1 MRLEKRWTFKTKNE
15 AVIAQIRKDLNIN
28 PALCGLLEQ
37 RGITDFDS
45 AKSFFRPGLE
55 QLHDPFIMKGMH
67 KAVHAID
74 EMTRKGTKIMVFG
87 DYDVDGTTAVAVVYD
102 FLNHHAPKIDEDQ
115 FCYYIPHRYNEGYG
129 LSIKGI
135 DHCIAENIKLIITLD
150 CGIKSV
156 DKIAYAR
163 ANGIEVIVCDHHLPE
178 EGNLPDALAILNPK
192 QQDCPYP
199 FKELSGCGIGFK
211 LISGL
216 AQHWQLDNAIVYHY
230 LDLVATSIAA
240 DIVPISGEN
249 RILAY
254 YGVQKVNENPC
265 LAIQV
270 IRELV
275 DTKKELKVS
284 DLVFVIAPRINAAG
298 RMDDGNKAVALFI
311 ERDYATAQK
320 MAAQLHEDNSD
331 RRLVDKSIS
340 DEALLILEEDGAY
353 KNYYSTVLYRP
364 HWHKGVVGIVASRL
378 VDHYYKPTIVL
389 TESNNKITGSARSVT
404 GFNIH
409 DAIASCSDLLEN
421 FGGHYFAAGLTM
433 TKENFEPFRQRF
445 EDVVRNTISTDSQSP
460 EIIIDTEL
468 DFAAINY
475 KFYNI
480 LQQFEPFGPENMRPV
495 FCSRRV
501 QNYRQSCRVVKEQHI
516 KFTLFQEGSTPVSG
530 IGFNLAHKFDLIGRN
545 NPLDIV
551 YTIEENE
558 WNNETSLQL
567 KILDIRASAS

>member
-1 MRLEKRWTFKTKNE
+1 MRLEKRWTFKPTDE
-15 AVIAQIRKDLNIN
+15 PLAQNIQKDLNISLS
-28 PALCGLLEQ
+28 LCRLLAQ
-37 RGITDFDS
+37 RSIRDFAS
-45 AKSFFRPGLE
+45 AKHFFRPQLE
-55 QLHDPFIMKGMH
+55 HLHDPFLMKGMQD
-67 KAVHAID
+67 AITHID
-74 EMTRKGTKIMVFG
+74 QTIREGKKIMIFG

-102 FLNHHAPKIDEDQ
+102 FLRGNAPDLSKEQ
-115 FCYYIPHRYNEGYG
+115 LCYYIPHRYNEGYG
-129 LSIKGI
+129 LSTKAIDECAAQGI
-135 DHCIAENIKLIITLD
+135 SLIITLD

-156 DKIAYAR
+156 EKIAYAR
-163 ANGIEVIVCDHHLPE
+163 EKGIGVIVCDHHLPE
-178 EGNLPDALAILNPK
+178 EGHLPEAIAILNPK
-192 QQDCPYP
+192 QSDCPYP

-216 AQHWQLDNAIVYHY
+216 AMFWQLDMSLVYNY

-240 DIVPISGEN
+240 DIVPINGEN

-254 YGVQKVNENPC
+254 FGVEKVNLNPC

-275 DTKKELKVS
+275 DTKKVLKVS

-311 ERDYATAQK
+311 EKDYATAQK

-340 DEALLILEEDGAY
+340 DEALLILQEDLGY
-353 KNYYSTVLYRP
+353 KDNYSTVLFRP

-378 VDHYYKPTIVL
+378 VDYYYKPTIVL

-421 FGGHYFAAGLTM
+421 YGGHYFAAGLTM
-433 TKENFEPFRQRF
+433 SKENFEPFRQRF
-445 EDVVRNTISTDSQSP
+445 EDIVRQTISTESRCP
-460 EIIIDTEL
+460 EILIDTEL
-468 DFAAINY
+468 ELSQVNY
-475 KFYNI
+475 KLFNI
-480 LQQFEPFGPENMRPV
+480 LQQFEPFGPDNLRPV
-495 FCSRRV
+495 FFSRGV
-501 QNYRQSCRVVKEQHI
+501 TNFRQSCKIVKDQHI
-516 KFTLFQEGSTPVSG
+516 KFLISQNGAQPISG
-530 IGFNLAHKFDLIGRN
+530 IGFNLAYKFDLIN
-545 NPLDIV
+545 SNKPFDIV
-551 YTIEENE
+551 YTIDENE

-567 KILDIRASAS
+567 KVLDIRASA

>member
-1 MRLEKRWTFKTKNE
+1 MRLEKRWTFKPTDE
-15 AVIAQIRKDLNIN
+15 PLAQSIQKDLNISLS
-28 PALCGLLEQ
+28 LCRLLAQ
-37 RGITDFDS
+37 RSIRDFAS
-45 AKSFFRPGLE
+45 AKHFFRPQLE
-55 QLHDPFIMKGMH
+55 HLHDPFLMKGMQ
-67 KAVHAID
+67 AAITHID
-74 EMTRKGTKIMVFG
+74 QTIREGKKIMIFG

-102 FLNHHAPKIDEDQ
+102 FLRGNAPDLSKEQ
-115 FCYYIPHRYNEGYG
+115 LCYYIPHRYNEGYG
-129 LSIKGI
+129 LSTKAIDECAAQGI
-135 DHCIAENIKLIITLD
+135 SLIITLD

-156 DKIAYAR
+156 EKIAYAR
-163 ANGIEVIVCDHHLPE
+163 EKGIGVIVCDHHLPE
-178 EGNLPDALAILNPK
+178 EGHLPEALAILNPK
-192 QQDCPYP
+192 QSDCPYP

-216 AQHWQLDNAIVYHY
+216 AMFWQLDMSLVYNY

-240 DIVPISGEN
+240 DIVPINGEN

-254 YGVQKVNENPC
+254 FGVEKVNLNPC

-275 DTKKELKVS
+275 DTKKVLKVS

-311 ERDYATAQK
+311 EKDYATAQK

-340 DEALLILEEDGAY
+340 DEALLILQEDLGY
-353 KNYYSTVLYRP
+353 KDNYSTVLFRP

-378 VDHYYKPTIVL
+378 VDYYYKPTIVL

-421 FGGHYFAAGLTM
+421 YGGHYFAAGLTM
-433 TKENFEPFRQRF
+433 SKENFEPFRQRF
-445 EDVVRNTISTDSQSP
+445 EDIVRQTISTESRCP
-460 EIIIDTEL
+460 EILIDTEL
-468 DFAAINY
+468 ELSQVNY
-475 KFYNI
+475 KLFNI
-480 LQQFEPFGPENMRPV
+480 LQQFEPFGPDNLRPV
-495 FCSRRV
+495 FVSRSV
-501 QNYRQSCRVVKEQHI
+501 TNFRQSCKIVKDQHI
-516 KFTLFQEGSTPVSG
+516 KFLINQNGAQPISG
-530 IGFNLAHKFDLIGRN
+530 IGFNLAYKFDLIN
-545 NPLDIV
+545 SNKPFDIV
-551 YTIEENE
+551 YTIDENE

-567 KILDIRASAS
+567 KVLDIRASA

>member
-1 MRLEKRWTFKTKNE
+1 MRLEKRWTFKPRNE
-15 AVIAQIRKDLNIN
+15 PVIAQIQKDLNIS
-28 PALCGLLEQ
+28 ASLCSLLEQ
-37 RGITDFDS
+37 RGIKDYNS
-45 AKSFFRPGLE
+45 AKAFFRPELT
-55 QLHDPFIMKGMH
+55 QLHDPFLMKGMRE
-67 KAVHAID
+67 AVSYID
-74 EMTRKGTKIMVFG
+74 EVLQKDTKIMVFG

-102 FLNHHAPKIDEDQ
+102 FLNHHAPKVSENQ
-115 FCYYIPHRYNEGYG
+115 LCYYIPHRYNEGYG
-129 LSIKGI
+129 LSIKAI
-135 DHCIAENIKLIITLD
+135 DHCIAQHIELIITLD

-156 DKIAYAR
+156 EKIAYAK
-163 ANGIEVIVCDHHLPE
+163 ANGITVIVCDHHLPE
-178 EGNLPDALAILNPK
+178 TGNLPEALAILNPK
-192 QQDCPYP
+192 QEDCPYP

-216 AQHWQLDNAIVYHY
+216 AEHWNLDTALVYNY

-240 DIVPISGEN
+240 DIVPIYGEN

-254 YGVQKVNENPC
+254 FGVQKVNENPC

-275 DTKKELKVS
+275 DTKKVLKVS

-311 ERDYATAQK
+311 ERDHVQAQK

-331 RRLVDKSIS
+331 RRVVDKSIS
-340 DEALLILEEDGAY
+340 DEALMILEEDGAY
-353 KNYYSTVLYRP
+353 KNYFSTVLFRP

-433 TKENFEPFRQRF
+433 AKENFEPFRQRF
-445 EDVVRNTISTDSQSP
+445 EDVVKNTISTDSQSP
-460 EIIIDTEL
+460 EIIVDTEIDL
-468 DFAAINY
+468 SCINY

-480 LQQFEPFGPENMRPV
+480 LQQFEPFGPDNMRPV
-495 FCSRRV
+495 FCSRGV
-501 QNYRQSCRVVKEQHI
+501 KNYRQSCRVVKDQHI
-516 KFTLFQEGSTPVSG
+516 KFTLCQQGSAPISG
-530 IGFNLAHKFDLIGRN
+530 IGFNLAYKFDLITQN
-545 NPLDIV
+545 DLFDIV
-551 YTIEENE
+551 YTVEENE

-567 KILDIRASAS
+567 KILDIRASA